1 MQNMHRLQLKIAL
14 YVRAVT
20 PYDGRL
26 TNMKETKA
34 AMGLMF
40 MTDLDGTLLGHE
52 DFSFA
57 SIRDDILDLLRDGIT
72 LVPLV
77 RPARAVPGVHR
88 GDARARR
95 AGAAR
100 DDRDARGTCT
110 QNTTSESNRPHEN

>member
-20 PYDGRL
+20 LYPGRL

-57 SIRDDILDLLRDGIT
+57 SIRDDILDLLRGGIT
-72 LVPLV
+72 LVP
-77 RPARAVPGVHR
+77 
-88 GDARARR
+88 
-95 AGAAR
+95 
-100 DDRDARGTCT
+100 
-110 QNTTSESNRPHEN
+110 N